1 LIPHQRRQA
10 EKGKGKV
17 AAVNDELVRVG
28 VEERGELGRGA
39 DGKAVVMGE
48 TGRLQDWKDCCYYC
62 CYGKERE
69 MERCGSS
76 QGLDLGVAAGG

>member
-1 LIPHQRRQA
+1 MLAMCLSGGWKFGYYGQ
-10 EKGKGKV
+10 GKRKS
-17 AAVNDELVRVG
+17 ADELQVSRDHG
-28 VEERGELGRGA
+28 IKIGNGYL
-39 DGKAVVMGE
+39 MGE